1 MRPSIGQW
9 RTTIDVH
16 AEINSRPRDN
26 ELVWGEV
33 AGKHRSI
40 AYGDESDSAIDRAI
54 FISHPHLVVAGIICA
69 YIIDGQRLAT
79 VSIREQLCTLKPFKG
94 ERSRSISIHTQGEV
108 AADTGI
114 VVKRLSGELWC
125 PANL

>member
-54 FISHPHLVVAGIICA
+54 FISHTHLVVAGIICA

-79 VSIREQLCTLKPFKG
+79 VSIREQLCTLKPLKG
-94 ERSRSISIHTQGEV
+94 KRPGSISINTQGEV
-108 AADTGI
+108 TADTGI
-114 VVKRLSGELWC
+114 MIKRLSDNFWC
-125 PANL
+125 PTNL